1 MYEQAE
7 WVQHMSG
14 YRVGYVV
21 CSLSTES
28 INRTLAK
35 ALTRLAEPFSRH
47 YRVNTGHEY
56 FERF

>member
-21 CSLSTES
+21 GSLSTES

-47 YRVNTGHEY
+47 YRVNTGHE
-56 FERF
+56 RF